1 MNQTII
7 KIESAVPCMPELQ
20 FKYPVHWEMK
30 KNEHWAF
37 IGPNGSGKTLLA
49 NIICRK
55 IALKQGKVLHS
66 FSGSQSGSIQT
77 ISFRDVYDLADYKN
91 MYYQQRF
98 NVSENEEAPLVDDL
112 LDMTDTAYIHDMLEK
127 FNLKGLLGKQIILLS
142 SGELRKFLLV
152 RILQKKPE
160 LLILDN
166 PFIGLDTASRKHLK
180 VMLSQMAAIS
190 GLQIIL
196 IVSSPDD
203 IPEIITHVLPIGE
216 KNLYPSSDKETFLK
230 NNTLRKKLFPVLPAY
245 EHLPVGTSS
254 ASGFE
259 NAVVMKDVSIR
270 YFQRIILKD
279 IQWTIKKGEK
289 WALLGPNGSGKSTLL
304 SLIYADN
311 PQGYAN
317 NITLFD
323 RKRGSGESIWD
334 IKKEIG
340 YVSPEMHLFY
350 LKNVPAIDIVGS
362 GFFDTIGLYR
372 KCNTAQ
378 IKICED
384 WMKIFRIHHLK
395 DTSFLKLSSGEQR
408 LALLA
413 RAFVKNPSLIILDEP
428 LHGLDKSNKEYVRRI
443 IEDFCNHPDKTLI
456 YVTHYPEEIPS
467 LVTSYFNLK
476 KNDE

>member
-1 MNQTII
+1 
-7 KIESAVPCMPELQ
+7 
-20 FKYPVHWEMK
+20 
-30 KNEHWAF
+30 
-37 IGPNGSGKTLLA
+37 
-49 NIICRK
+49 
-55 IALKQGKVLHS
+55 
-66 FSGSQSGSIQT
+66 
-77 ISFRDVYDLADYKN
+77 
-91 MYYQQRF
+91 
-98 NVSENEEAPLVDDL
+98 
-112 LDMTDTAYIHDMLEK
+112 
-127 FNLKGLLGKQIILLS
+127 
-142 SGELRKFLLV
+142 
-152 RILQKKPE
+152 
-160 LLILDN
+160 
-166 PFIGLDTASRKHLK
+166 
-180 VMLSQMAAIS
+180 MAAIS